1 MVARHPAVSTLPWPP
16 LRTLRL
22 KASLAWEVRP
32 GTRMGSM
39 SARPADSRHRPAL
52 RVLTALCFF
61 TLLAAYANTL
71 RAPFV
76 YDDTLAILKNPT
88 IQKLWPLSEVLL
100 PQAEGGLTVSGR
112 PILNLSLALSYALG
126 GHEPWA
132 YHVFN
137 ISIHAASG
145 LVLFG
150 LTRITLRRRR
160 HGEAA
165 ADALALAIAG
175 AWVLHPLQTQAVTY
189 VVQRAEGL
197 MGFFY
202 LLTLYAFARATI
214 CHPLDDKGA
223 NRHRR
228 NWFGVSVVAC
238 ALGMGTKEVMATAP
252 LLVLL
257 YDRTFVAGSFA
268 AAWRER
274 RGFYLALGATW
285 LVLAALIASTGGN
298 RGGTVGLGVGV
309 PWWAYGLTQFQA
321 VARYV
326 ELSAWPQALV
336 FEYGTFWVRSA
347 GEIAPH
353 AIVVLP
359 LLVATVV
366 ALRRWPALGFCGAWF
381 FLILAPTSLTPGT
394 IQMIVEHRMY
404 LPLAAVVAV
413 AAVGLHVILGRR
425 ALPVFAATALG
436 MALLTAN
443 RNHVYRSHF
452 ALWTDTLAKR
462 PDNPRAHSGLA
473 EALDELGQRD
483 AALKHRAEA
492 VRLQPDESTYQFNL
506 ALTLAD
512 TGRPAAAVP
521 HYQQSLALK
530 PDEPKTHNNL
540 AIVLARLGRPAEA
553 LPHSAAAVRLKPDD
567 ALYRYNYGIAL
578 MRAGRHAEAISHYEA
593 ALRVEPNYADAHFNL
608 GAARVR
614 AKQIEEAIADYRSA
628 LKLKPSDADYAT
640 ALGGALLLAG
650 RPAEAL
656 GQFQATLAAHP
667 DATEA
672 AFGAA
677 NALAAL
683 RRFDEAIAHYQRLLQ
698 QAPGHANAHFKL
710 GNTLLDVDRVS
721 EAAMH
726 YESAVRLSPAD
737 AEAQHNLGIA
747 YAKLE
752 RWPDARRQFETALR
766 LKPDYADAR
775 RSLEQLSRLPGR

>member
-1 MVARHPAVSTLPWPP
+1 
-16 LRTLRL
+16 
-22 KASLAWEVRP
+22 
-32 GTRMGSM
+32 M
-39 SARPADSRHRPAL
+39 SARPADPRRWPTL
-52 RVLTALCFF
+52 RVLTALWVV
-61 TLLAAYANTL
+61 TLLAAYAHTL

-76 YDDTLAILKNPT
+76 YDDTLAILQNPT
-88 IQKLWPLSEVLL
+88 IQKLWPLREGLL

-126 GHEPWA
+126 GPEPWA

-145 LVLFG
+145 LAMFG
-150 LTRITLRRRR
+150 LARITLRRRR
-160 HGEAA
+160 HGAAA
-165 ADALALAIAG
+165 ADALALAIAS
-175 AWVLHPLQTQAVTY
+175 AWALHPLQTQAVTY
-189 VVQRAEGL
+189 VVQRAESL

-202 LLTLYAFARATI
+202 LSALYAFARATI
-214 CHPLDDKGA
+214 CHPFDDQGA
-223 NRHRR
+223 SRHRR
-228 NWFGVSVVAC
+228 SWLGVSVAAC

-257 YDRTFVAGSFA
+257 YDRTFAAGSFA
-268 AAWRER
+268 AAWRAR
-274 RGFYLALGATW
+274 RGFSLALGATW

-298 RGGTVGLGVGV
+298 RGGTVGIGVGV

-326 ELSAWPQALV
+326 ALSAWPQTLV

-347 GEIAPH
+347 AEIAPY

-366 ALRRWPALGFCGAWF
+366 ALPRWPALGFCGAWF

-404 LPLAAVVAV
+404 LPLAAVVAL
-413 AAVGLHVILGRR
+413 AAIGLHRILGRR
-425 ALPVFAATALG
+425 ALPVFAATVLG

-443 RNHVYRSHF
+443 RNHVYRSHV

-473 EALDELGQRD
+473 EALDELGQRE

-512 TGRPAAAVP
+512 AGRPAEAVP
-521 HYQQSLALK
+521 HYQRSLQLK

-540 AIVLARLGRPAEA
+540 AIVLTRLGRPDEA
-553 LPHSAAAVRLKPDD
+553 MPHSAAAVRLKPDD
-567 ALYRYNYGIAL
+567 ALYRYNHGIAL

-593 ALRVEPNYADAHFNL
+593 ALRSDPNHADAHFNL
-608 GAARVR
+608 GTARVR
-614 AKQIEEAIADYRSA
+614 AMQIDEAIANYRSA
-628 LKLKPSDADYAT
+628 LTLKPDDAEYAT

-656 GQFQATLAAHP
+656 GQFQATVAAHP
-667 DATEA
+667 GATEA
-672 AFGAA
+672 AFGVA

-698 QAPGHANAHFKL
+698 RAPAHANARFKL
-710 GNTLLDVDRVS
+710 GNALLDVDRVS

-726 YESAVRLSPAD
+726 YEAAVRLSPDD
-737 AEAQHNLGIA
+737 AEAHHNLGVA
-747 YAKLE
+747 YARLE
-752 RWPDARRQFETALR
+752 RWSEAQRAFETALR
-766 LKPDYADAR
+766 HQPGHESAR
-775 RSLEQLSRLPGR
+775 RHLDQLRRLLEK